1 MRNHPNWT
9 GRGCSVLRVA
19 VLVPCECGFMCG
31 LRFLSVC
38 RSRCTSN
45 FRAVCGFRRNILFLV
60 KNLEYFFDKGRWKH
74 KSKRVQCV
82 QITQTAR
89 NCTHCT
95 PLPPKPQSSAPSLT
109 GSHSKLTSTGEG
121 GRGVRKSPKR
131 GRLLFFHIANSELL
145 EPIIGNNFTTHS
157 FYNKE
162 QGTSK

>member
-82 QITQTAR
+82 QITQTAP

-95 PLPPKPQSSAPSLT
+95 PSPWTSVICALT
-109 GSHSKLTSTGEG
+109 DWEPFEIDVNRG
-121 GRGVRKSPKR
+121 GRERGPKKSKKRATFILSHRKFWTFGTNYWKQ
-131 GRLLFFHIANSELL
+131 L
-145 EPIIGNNFTTHS
+145 
-157 FYNKE
+157 YNAFVL
-162 QGTSK
+162 